1 MFGFVD
7 ENTIKI
13 SIALIILFVVAF
25 IFPGSLKKYIP
36 LSIFVFV
43 SIIAILIYARESSIS
58 DNTKYFKNGD
68 NLICQAK
75 DENLYLVSKEK
86 GWSIKD
92 IYFLKD
98 SLLIEA
104 NHCDKKDSI

>member
-7 ENTIKI
+7 ENVIRI
-13 SIALIILFVVAF
+13 SIALIILLFVTF
-25 IFPGSLKKYIP
+25 IFSSSLKKYIP

-58 DNTKYFKNGD
+58 KNIKYFKSGN

-104 NHCDKKDSI
+104 NHCKRKESL

>member
-7 ENTIKI
+7 ENIIKVT
-13 SIALIILFVVAF
+13 IALIILFVVTFA
-25 IFPGSLKKYIP
+25 FPGSLKKYIP
-36 LSIFVFV
+36 LSVFVFV

-58 DNTKYFKNGD
+58 ENIQYFKNGD

-86 GWSIKD
+86 GWSVKD

-98 SLLIEA
+98 SLLIDTNRCKRKE
-104 NHCDKKDSI
+104 SL